1 MVSGNDLMV
10 FLGASILL
18 NLSPG
23 PDTLYVLTRTLAQGR
38 RIGFLSSF
46 GVCTGALF
54 HVAAAALGLSIVL
67 ATSAVAF
74 SVVKFAGAAY
84 LAFLGIRMLLSREGL
99 AVDPVRPAVPASG
112 WKVFRQGILI
122 DVLNPKAALFFMAFL
137 PQFVVP
143 GTGHATAQFFALGL
157 IVIAIALIWEAI
169 LVVFATLLTA
179 RLRANRAVSRW
190 LNRVLGGVFVA
201 LGLRLAL
208 ERN

>member
-1 MVSGNDLMV
+1 MISGHDLMI

-46 GVCTGALF
+46 GVCTGALV
-54 HVAAAALGLSIVL
+54 HVAAAALGLSVVL

-74 SVVKFAGAAY
+74 TVVKVAGAAY
-84 LAFLGIRMLLSREGL
+84 LVYLGVRMLLSRDGI
-99 AVDPVRPAVPASG
+99 AVEAGCPAGPASG

-143 GTGHATAQFFALGL
+143 GAGHGTAQFFALGL
-157 IVIAIALIWEAI
+157 IVIAIALVGKASWCCSPPCWPNGCAP
-169 LVVFATLLTA
+169 T
-179 RLRANRAVSRW
+179 RRCRA
-190 LNRVLGGVFVA
+190 G
-201 LGLRLAL
+201 
-208 ERN
+208 

>member
-1 MVSGNDLMV
+1 MISGHDLMI

-46 GVCTGALF
+46 GVCTGALV
-54 HVAAAALGLSIVL
+54 HVAAAALGLSVVL
-67 ATSAVAF
+67 ATSAAAF
-74 SVVKFAGAAY
+74 TVVKVAGAAY
-84 LAFLGIRMLLSREGL
+84 LVYLGVRMLLSRDGI
-99 AVDPVRPAVPASG
+99 AVEAGPASPASG

-157 IVIAIALIWEAI
+157 IVIAIALVWEGI
-169 LVVFATLLTA
+169 LVLFATLLTA
-179 RLRANRAVSRW
+179 RLRANQAVSRW
-190 LNRVLGGVFVA
+190 LNRALGGVFVA
-201 LGLRLAL
+201 LGVRLAM

>member
-112 WKVFRQGILI
+112 WKIFRQGILI

>member
-1 MVSGNDLMV
+1 MISGNDLMI

-23 PDTLYVLTRTLAQGR
+23 PDTFYVLTRTLAQGR

-74 SVVKFAGAAY
+74 SVVKYAGAAY
-84 LAFLGIRMLLSREGL
+84 LAYLGIRMLLSREGL

-157 IVIAIALIWEAI
+157 IVIAIALVWEAV
-169 LVVFATLLTA
+169 LVLFATLLTA
-179 RLRANRAVSRW
+179 RLRANKTVSRW
-190 LNRVLGGVFVA
+190 LNRALGGVFVA
-201 LGLRLAL
+201 LGIRLAL